1 MYKILN
7 CYFQLGY
14 KEKIYFLVE
23 NCSTDIESFVPCPIF
38 KEHIEQC
45 FKKFISI
52 EHIIR
57 ELRKFNFKVLIFV
70 TFLTMFQFIKL
81 SIENVDFPVHCMKSK
96 R

>member
-1 MYKILN
+1 MRRNFRENFEKQKMYKIYTVIFGLEI
-7 CYFQLGY
+7 
-14 KEKIYFLVE
+14 KKILYFLIE

-38 KEHIEQC
+38 TEHIEQS

-70 TFLTMFQFIKL
+70 TFFTKFEFI
-81 SIENVDFPVHCMKSK
+81 
-96 R
+96 